1 MSEGRIMLIG
11 GGVRSGKSAFALSL
25 AKRLGERRLFVAT
38 AEGLDD
44 EMRARIAAHVRE
56 RGASFATL
64 EVPIELP
71 AALARV
77 VDRDVVVIDCL
88 TIWLA
93 NMLLRGDAPDRILI
107 QVEALADMLL
117 HRRFHSVIVSNE
129 VGMGVV
135 PESALGRTF
144 RDLVGRAHQRIAR
157 DADEL
162 YFAAMGVMLRLRP
175 EPVSVQVTE
184 VTP

>member
-1 MSEGRIMLIG
+1 
-11 GGVRSGKSAFALSL
+11 
-25 AKRLGERRLFVAT
+25 
-38 AEGLDD
+38 
-44 EMRARIAAHVRE
+44 MRARIADHARE

-93 NMLLRGDAPDRILI
+93 NLLLRGDAQPGILS
-107 QVEALADMLL
+107 QVEALVDTLL

-135 PESALGRTF
+135 PESALGRAF

-175 EPVSVQVTE
+175 EPISVQVTE
-184 VTP
+184 VTS

>member
-1 MSEGRIMLIG
+1 MSEGRIILVG
-11 GGVRSGKSAFALSL
+11 GGVRSGKSAFALSI

-38 AEGLDD
+38 AEALDD
-44 EMRARIAAHVRE
+44 EMRARIAVHARE
-56 RGASFATL
+56 RGTSFATL

-71 AALARV
+71 EALALV
-77 VDRDVVVIDCL
+77 ADRDVVVIDCL
-88 TIWLA
+88 TLWLA
-93 NMLLRGDAPDRILI
+93 NLLLRGDAQPRILS
-107 QVEALADMLL
+107 QVEALADTLR
-117 HRRFHSVIVSNE
+117 HRRFHSVMVSNE

-135 PESALGRTF
+135 PESALGRAF

-175 EPVSVQVTE
+175 EPILVQVTE